1 MTAFAARE
9 GFSFGFGPLVVS
21 LLAARGS
28 LMIEMRLGS
37 ANAALQSAGQE
48 IWALA
53 HNNAGDEGRQ
63 TRQTHT
69 HTHTY
74 LGLR

>member
-1 MTAFAARE
+1 MFTAGE
-9 GFSFGFGPLVVS
+9 GFPTGLAVRRQVASGFGPLVVS

-37 ANAALQSAGQE
+37 ANAAVQSAGQE

-53 HNNAGDEGRQ
+53 HNNASDEGRQ
-63 TRQTHT
+63 SRHT
-69 HTHTY
+69 HI
-74 LGLR
+74 

>member
-1 MTAFAARE
+1 MTAFAAGE

-37 ANAALQSAGQE
+37 ANAAVQSAGQE

-53 HNNAGDEGRQ
+53 HNNASDEGRQ
-63 TRQTHT
+63 TRHT
-69 HTHTY
+69 HTHTRTY